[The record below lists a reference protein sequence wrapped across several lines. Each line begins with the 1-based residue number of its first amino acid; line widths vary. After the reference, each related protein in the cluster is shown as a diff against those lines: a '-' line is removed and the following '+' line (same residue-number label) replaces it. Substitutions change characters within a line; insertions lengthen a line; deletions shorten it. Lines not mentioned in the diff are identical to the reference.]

1 MLTLRDKKKDAD
13 GRDIEAIIPAEKK
26 VLETSGYIVSA
37 SQAEKEYIDKIK
49 KAGNIFTRDV
59 SKEEMAAI
67 RQLHRTDNK
76 TDR

>member
-13 GRDIEAIIPAEKK
+13 GRDIEAIIPTEKK

-37 SQAEKEYIDKIK
+37 SHAEKEYIDKIK

-59 SKEEMAAI
+59 SKE
-67 RQLHRTDNK
+67 
-76 TDR
+76 